1 MITLLYI
8 LLMTEPAAIIPSCI
22 ITPEGIAGITRNT
35 VREDLAVLGEENIED
50 TREHLGEG
58 YYSDG
63 TLIGGGT
70 ENEMVVIWEEGI
82 ISQIRIQ
89 GSGPRTAEGI
99 GLGSRL
105 TELEAVIGEFQ
116 MAGFAWDAEGWVD
129 LQGTV
134 YEGLYIRMVPDTP
147 LPERFMGDGLF
158 SSSELREYNPAITDM
173 RVLF

>member
-1 MITLLYI
+1 MSFLLCI
-8 LLMTEPAAIIPSCI
+8 MMARSVAVIPSCI
-22 ITPEGIAGITRNT
+22 ITPEGIAGITRDT
-35 VREDLAVLGEENIED
+35 VREDLAVFGEENLED

-58 YYSDG
+58 YYGEG
-63 TLIGGGT
+63 TLIAGGT
-70 ENEMVVIWEEGI
+70 ENELAVIWEEGR

-105 TELEAVIGEFQ
+105 TDLEAVIGEFL

-134 YEGLYIRMVPDTP
+134 YEGLYIRLVPDTP
-147 LPERFMGDGLF
+147 VPERFMGDGLF
-158 SSSELREYNPAITDM
+158 PSSELREYDPVITDM

>member
-1 MITLLYI
+1 MSFPLCI
-8 LLMTEPAAIIPSCI
+8 LIAGSMAAFPSWI
-22 ITPEGIAGITRNT
+22 ITPDGIAGITRDT
-35 VREDLAVLGEENIED
+35 VREDLAVFGEENLED

-58 YYSDG
+58 YYAEG

-70 ENEMVVIWEEGI
+70 ENELAVIWEEGR

-105 TELEAVIGEFQ
+105 TDLEAVIGEFQ

-134 YEGLYIRMVPDTP
+134 YEGLYIRLVPDTP
-147 LPERFMGDGLF
+147 VPERFMGDELF
-158 SSSELREYNPAITDM
+158 SSCELREYDPAITDI